1 MILITFS
8 TRPELIKVLPIIN
21 EFKLK
26 NIKFKTLF
34 TGQHVNLVDFKADFH
49 LNMCDESVNRLNN
62 IIINNLKIPEYIFD
76 GINYILVQG
85 DTSSVT
91 GLALNA
97 FNRKIKIIH
106 LEAGLRTYDNSNP
119 FPEENNRRIV
129 SAISDIHFCPTKLNK
144 KNLIKERI
152 IGEKYVVGNT
162 VLDNIKSFLKDC
174 KYENKILITLH
185 RRENHELI
193 QEWFIAINNLAK
205 QNKDLEFIFPI
216 HPNPAIQK
224 YKELLTDV
232 NVINPLNHSELIE
245 LLIKTKLVITDS
257 GGLQEETSFF
267 NKKCLVCRKTTER
280 SESLNKNSFL
290 ILNPSDLENSFNEH
304 IKTFNINFKSP
315 FGDGNS
321 SKKIAKIIKKIV
333 NNEN

>member
-21 EFKLK
+21 EFKRK

-49 LNMCDESVNRLNN
+49 LNMYDESNNRLNN

-76 GINYILVQG
+76 NVNYILVQG

-106 LEAGLRTYDNSNP
+106 LEAGLRTYDNGNP

-129 SAISDIHFCPTKLNK
+129 SAITDIHFCPTKLNK

-162 VLDNIKSFLKDC
+162 VLDNIKPYLKDC

-185 RRENHELI
+185 RRENHHLI
-193 QEWFIAINNLAK
+193 KEWFIAINNLAK
-205 QNKDLEFIFPI
+205 QNKNFEFIFPI
-216 HPNPAIQK
+216 HPNPAIQEYK
-224 YKELLTDV
+224 YLLTDV
-232 NVINPLNHSELIE
+232 NVIDPLNHTQLIE
-245 LLIKTKLVITDS
+245 VLIKTKLVITDS

-290 ILNPSDLENSFNEH
+290 ILNPIDLEETFNQH
-304 IKTFNINFKSP
+304 INTFNINFKSP

-321 SKKIAKIIKKIV
+321 SKKIAKIIKKIIE
-333 NNEN
+333 NEN